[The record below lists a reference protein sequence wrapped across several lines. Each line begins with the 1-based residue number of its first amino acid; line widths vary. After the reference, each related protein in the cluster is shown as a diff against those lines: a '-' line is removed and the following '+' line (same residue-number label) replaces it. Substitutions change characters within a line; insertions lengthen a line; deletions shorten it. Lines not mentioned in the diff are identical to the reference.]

1 MTLKGKGP
9 VKAVEF
15 PENTR
20 ELTVTHGMLRLV
32 RDELA
37 HRIDA
42 AEERSAARDA
52 GLHEAFAKLQ
62 GKVDTLGVELHAK
75 IDAVEERSIARDAEL
90 RAGMVRLEAKVDTL
104 GAELHAK
111 IDAQGAELHAK
122 IDAQGARL
130 EAKIDAVEARSV
142 ARDAELRTE
151 IAVLR
156 VKVEEL
162 DAKFEARFNMLS
174 HEMHAG
180 FEVVQATMARHLAIA
195 EDQARQNS
203 VVLEALHGVIQRL
216 DRTER
221 ERSEAR
227 EPTVTPSRPRRK
239 VPRKKP

>member
-62 GKVDTLGVELHAK
+62 GKVDTLGVELHAR
-75 IDAVEERSIARDAEL
+75 IDAQGAEL
-90 RAGMVRLEAKVDTL
+90 HARIDAQ

-111 IDAQGAELHAK
+111 IDAQGAALHAR

-239 VPRKKP
+239 APRKKP

>member
-52 GLHEAFAKLQ
+52 EFHEAFAKLQ
-62 GKVDTLGVELHAK
+62 GKVDTLGVELHAR
-75 IDAVEERSIARDAEL
+75 IDAQGAEL
-90 RAGMVRLEAKVDTL
+90 HARIDAQ

-111 IDAQGAELHAK
+111 IDAQGAALHAR

-162 DAKFEARFNMLS
+162 DAKFEAQFNMLS

-239 VPRKKP
+239 APRKKP